1 MEEIRGLQTD
11 RYLSVAESRG
21 RRLLPAARR
30 ATFAL
35 SPHYPNDSMPAS
47 PEKLRKQYVNTEY
60 PNVVLRFEDGHEI
73 VVKRGVGKTF
83 DIFAGETVRVLAV
96 FDPDAR
102 ERELVMTKKAEE
114 FDNA

>member
-1 MEEIRGLQTD
+1 MR
-11 RYLSVAESRG
+11 SAVATACFESYFR
-21 RRLLPAARR
+21 PVPHNH
-30 ATFAL
+30 TMPT
-35 SPHYPNDSMPAS
+35 SPQ
-47 PEKLRKQYVNTEY
+47 KLRKQYVNTEY

>member
-1 MEEIRGLQTD
+1 MEGVRGFAAEGDLTHD
-11 RYLSVAESRG
+11 VVATPCFARYFRPV
-21 RRLLPAARR
+21 PYNH
-30 ATFAL
+30 T
-35 SPHYPNDSMPAS
+35 MPTT
-47 PEKLRKQYVNTEY
+47 PQKLRKQYVNTEY

-83 DIFAGETVRVLAV
+83 DIFPGETVRVLAV

-114 FDNA
+114 FENA